1 MAVRPTPAALR
12 MRRRRYRR
20 ANNLLV
26 PHVSPAPLTPSNLAA
41 PTGPTRTEAAS
52 VIGSVLDLLRA
63 LEAEPLP
70 SVRTPDNGICLAM
83 QST

>member
-1 MAVRPTPAALR
+1 
-12 MRRRRYRR
+12 MRRRRYRQ

-26 PHVSPAPLTPSNLAA
+26 AHVSPAPLTPSDLAA
-41 PTGPTRTEAAS
+41 PTGPTRTEVAS

-70 SVRTPDNGICLAM
+70 SVRTHESGACLAM